1 VTLMRSGRLRRADH
15 PRRLALLVDRFT
27 RGT

>member
-15 PRRLALLVDRFT
+15 AQRLALLVDRFT
-27 RGT
+27 RRT